1 MNGGVFEGLLV
12 IGLALLL
19 IVVGVIQM
27 RRWDA
32 RTWQEPTDVP
42 TLPPP
47 SSPANHRRVPDA
59 PLPYVVSD
67 ERSTSFMIF
76 TYRFRDSLPPPVIV
90 ATAR

>member
-42 TLPPP
+42 PLPPP
-47 SSPANHRRVPDA
+47 SSPANH
-59 PLPYVVSD
+59 
-67 ERSTSFMIF
+67 
-76 TYRFRDSLPPPVIV
+76 
-90 ATAR
+90 

>member
-1 MNGGVFEGLLV
+1 MPVRILEAQALVRIVRMEGRQMNGGVFEGLLV

-42 TLPPP
+42 PPPPP
-47 SSPANHRRVPDA
+47 SPPANH
-59 PLPYVVSD
+59 
-67 ERSTSFMIF
+67 
-76 TYRFRDSLPPPVIV
+76 
-90 ATAR
+90 

>member
-1 MNGGVFEGLLV
+1 MPARILEAWAFGQIVLVEGRQMNGGVFEGLLV

-42 TLPPP
+42 PPPPP
-47 SSPANHRRVPDA
+47 SPPSPPANH
-59 PLPYVVSD
+59 
-67 ERSTSFMIF
+67 
-76 TYRFRDSLPPPVIV
+76 
-90 ATAR
+90 